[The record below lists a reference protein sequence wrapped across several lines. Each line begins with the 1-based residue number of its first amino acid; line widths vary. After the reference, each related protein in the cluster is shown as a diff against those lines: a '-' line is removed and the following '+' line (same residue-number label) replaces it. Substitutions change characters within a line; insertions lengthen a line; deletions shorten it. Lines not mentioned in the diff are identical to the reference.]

1 MNKTLIIAA
10 HPHLA
15 QSAVNR
21 RWLDAL
27 RQHPERF
34 TVHELYAAYPHGK
47 IDIAS
52 EQRLVDAHQTLV
64 LQFPVYWFN
73 CPPLL
78 KQWLDD
84 VLTYGWA

>member
-34 TVHELYAAYPHGK
+34 TVHELYATYPHWWTRIK
-47 IDIAS
+47 
-52 EQRLVDAHQTLV
+52 
-64 LQFPVYWFN
+64 PWF
-73 CPPLL
+73 CSSPCIG
-78 KQWLDD
+78 
-84 VLTYGWA
+84 LTARRC

>member
-10 HPHLA
+10 HPNLA

-34 TVHELYAAYPHGK
+34 TVHELYAAYPHGN
-47 IDIAS
+47 IDIAA
-52 EQRLVDAHQTLV
+52 EQRLVDAHQ
-64 LQFPVYWFN
+64 PWF
-73 CPPLL
+73 CSSPCIG
-78 KQWLDD
+78 
-84 VLTYGWA
+84 LTARRC